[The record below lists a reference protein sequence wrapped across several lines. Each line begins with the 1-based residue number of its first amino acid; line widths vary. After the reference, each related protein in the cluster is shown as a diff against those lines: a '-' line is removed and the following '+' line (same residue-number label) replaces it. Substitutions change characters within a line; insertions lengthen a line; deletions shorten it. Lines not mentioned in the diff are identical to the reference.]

1 MGIFMGINYIYI
13 NSIYIYMCVYVI
25 YIYIML
31 EIYTEISHLYRI
43 NVYLLDIQ

>member
-13 NSIYIYMCVYVI
+13 YSIYIYMY

>member
-1 MGIFMGINYIYI
+1 MGQRYGDIYGDKLYIYI
-13 NSIYIYMCVYVI
+13 RYIYICI
-25 YIYIML
+25 IYIML

>member
-13 NSIYIYMCVYVI
+13 FDIYIYICI
-25 YIYIML
+25 IYIML